1 MDTVSIHRWPDDFVE
16 LDHGALF
23 VRRDVV
29 PCFTY
34 RRWTRAASVLDSSD
48 FEIIRRR
55 NDRENS
61 SIELP
66 VGTGGLPRRVFVK
79 RYTER
84 KHGDCPGLL
93 EARAVGSCQ
102 SAGIPCM
109 DVVAAGRRASG
120 TPHGG
125 FDSFFMSEQ
134 VGNGESAYQRAF
146 ALKADPSRESQAAF
160 QDLIRA
166 VAVTA
171 ARLHAS
177 DLYHQDCSWKHF
189 LLDGDGGRECRVRL
203 IDLNGL
209 RRASRPAR
217 YAWIK
222 DLEQLRHSMAQIG
235 LSGDEL
241 RFWQRCYFATLH
253 SLGRDVEFPRLLH
266 AGITVKG
273 LSRAGKRLLRRKRRP
288 AAAYVRLTE
297 PRADLATRG
306 SRLVGPGDFCKDS
319 APFAA
324 GPASLRSSESF

>member
-1 MDTVSIHRWPDDFVE
+1 MDYAKTHRWPDDFVE
-16 LDHGALF
+16 LEYGSLF

-29 PCFTY
+29 PCF
-34 RRWTRAASVLDSSD
+34 RHRGWTSAASVLDSSA

-66 VGTGGLPRRVFVK
+66 VGPGGLTRRVFVK
-79 RYTER
+79 RYER
-84 KHGDCPGLL
+84 PKHRDCPGLL
-93 EARAVGSCQ
+93 EARAVGWCQ
-102 SAGIPCM
+102 SGGIPCM
-109 DVVAAGRRASG
+109 DVVAAGCRAPG
-120 TPHGG
+120 TPRSG

-146 ALKADPSRESQAAF
+146 ALKANPSRQSRAAF
-160 QDLIRA
+160 QDLMRA

-171 ARLHAS
+171 ACLHAS

-189 LLDGDGGRECRVRL
+189 LLDADAVGPCRVRL

-209 RRASRPAR
+209 RRARRPAH

-222 DLEQLRHSMAQIG
+222 DLEQLRHSMRQIG

-241 RFWQRCYFATLH
+241 RFWHRCYFAALQ
-253 SLGRDVEFPRLLH
+253 SLGRDVEFRWLLR

-273 LSRAGKRLLRRKRRP
+273 LSRAGKRLFRRKRRP
-288 AAAYVRLTE
+288 AAAYVQLTE
-297 PRADLATRG
+297 PRARVAH
-306 SRLVGPGDFCKDS
+306 
-319 APFAA
+319 
-324 GPASLRSSESF
+324 